1 MPDAESVLNYK
12 LEQRAEGTVE
22 VAEKRDGDHITT
34 GEPAQ
39 IVSAREIAWPL
50 RFIISVYREV
60 IRSARNLMSN
70 LPDIPKMANTLS
82 ASDATLTKTRASR
95 SGE

>member
-1 MPDAESVLNYK
+1 M
-12 LEQRAEGTVE
+12 E

-34 GEPAQ
+34 GEPDQ
-39 IVSAREIAWPL
+39 ILSTRKIAGPL

-82 ASDATLTKTRASR
+82 ASDATLTETPWSR

>member
-34 GEPAQ
+34 GEPDQ
-39 IVSAREIAWPL
+39 ILSTRKIAGPL
-50 RFIISVYREV
+50 RFIISVYREG
-60 IRSARNLMSN
+60 IRSARNPMSN